1 MIMENKKKT
10 KKEMYMELL
19 ALEEVRA
26 NETMVE
32 FINHEI
38 ELLSKSRK
46 SDNSKSRKEYE
57 ELKVKVLEYLEKAP
71 KSKTSDI
78 ARALNITSQKA
89 TPTLGKMVE
98 ENLIVREVVKGTP
111 LFSVV
116 E

>member
-1 MIMENKKKT
+1 MT

-19 ALEEVRA
+19 ALEDVKA

-38 ELLSKSRK
+38 ELLSRTRK
-46 SDNSKSRKEYE
+46 SDNSKSKKEYE
-57 ELKVKVLEYLEKAP
+57 ELKVKVLEHLEQSP

-78 ARALNITSQKA
+78 ARTLDITSQKA
-89 TPTLGKMVE
+89 TPILSKMVE
-98 ENLIVREVVKGTP
+98 ENLIIREVIKGTP

-116 E
+116 Q

>member
-1 MIMENKKKT
+1 MIMKNKKMT

-19 ALEEVRA
+19 ALEEVKA

-46 SDNSKSRKEYE
+46 SDNSKSKKEYE

-71 KSKTSDI
+71 NSKTSDI
-78 ARALNITSQKA
+78 ARALDITSQKT
-89 TPTLGKMVE
+89 TPILIKMVG
-98 ENLIVREVVKGTP
+98 ENLIIREVVKGIP
-111 LFSVV
+111 LFKIA